1 MLISICVGSSCH
13 LKGSY
18 EIVNKIQ
25 SLIKEYRLENEI
37 ELNASFCMGRCAND
51 GVSITINNEFIDGCT
66 PNTIN
71 QIFKEKILDKLGV

>member
-37 ELNASFCMGRCAND
+37 ELSASFCMGRCAND